1 MWPVS
6 RTIDRYDTTF
16 DHDGL
21 ISNAGLI
28 VTATLMVRLGLE
40 DLAGRWVRTGAE
52 GCHLTPQPT
61 RTRGEQRASTA
72 VGRRAPVAANVM
84 WQSPLTGSCGKMA
97 ETWRLEPCPP
107 SRKNLLA

>member
-6 RTIDRYDTTF
+6 RTIDRFDTTF

-40 DLAGRWVRTGAE
+40 QLTTALGSHRGTERGPQDLHARSRRCWLVR
-52 GCHLTPQPT
+52 
-61 RTRGEQRASTA
+61 RTSITSTWC
-72 VGRRAPVAANVM
+72 VLVRRRR
-84 WQSPLTGSCGKMA
+84 CC
-97 ETWRLEPCPP
+97 R
-107 SRKNLLA
+107 SR

>member
-6 RTIDRYDTTF
+6 RTIDRFDTTF

-40 DLAGRWVRTGAE
+40 QLTTAWVCR
-52 GCHLTPQPT
+52 P
-61 RTRGEQRASTA
+61 
-72 VGRRAPVAANVM
+72 PVAWDHLMRV
-84 WQSPLTGSCGKMA
+84 
-97 ETWRLEPCPP
+97 PP
-107 SRKNLLA
+107 A